1 MVNSRLRRSKDYQYG
16 PKLTGLECKA
26 FIDEEI
32 LNGKDGPNNDG
43 NEYFTGQDKLTR
55 VILRPKRKPSDPWYN
70 TVVIPM
76 DDQDIVQGRDL
87 NGQVYYDFTWDG
99 SGEAATADQEADIPP
114 IIATET
120 TAGSPATVQDNPD
133 VLVPASPEYMPEA
146 DPNSEEYAPLELPED
161 ISPMVVE
168 GGTVEG
174 TLIGTDTMTAEEYAA
189 ENPIAGG
196 KAQEGSRLLHPFHLY

>member
-1 MVNSRLRRSKDYQYG
+1 MVNSRLRRPKDYQYQ
-16 PKLTGLECKA
+16 PRLTGLECKA

-87 NGQVYYDFTWDG
+87 DGQVYYASLG
-99 SGEAATADQEADIPP
+99 MEVERQPRP
-114 IIATET
+114 IRRRIYHR
-120 TAGSPATVQDNPD
+120 SSRRKQLP
-133 VLVPASPEYMPEA
+133 VLRQPSKTIRIYWIQHHQITCRRPIQPRR
-146 DPNSEEYAPLELPED
+146 STPL
-161 ISPMVVE
+161 
-168 GGTVEG
+168 
-174 TLIGTDTMTAEEYAA
+174 
-189 ENPIAGG
+189 
-196 KAQEGSRLLHPFHLY
+196 